1 MLPKG
6 PYNPKETEA
15 EMLKFWLENEYY
27 KPEYVSEKK
36 LSTAYKEKNDI
47 RETYTNILPPP
58 NANGNLHLGHMSGY
72 AYQDM
77 MGRFQRMKGKK
88 VLLLPGKDHAGIQTE
103 VVFENEL
110 AKKGKSKRDL
120 GRETFYKACYKFCMD
135 NADVA
140 RNQEKKLGLSADY
153 SRELFTLDPRVVNQI
168 LGTFIDL
175 YHDGLVYRDK
185 RLINWCVRCQSAL
198 ADIDTEY
205 KESEGTFIYFK
216 YAFTKTDGTLKVDK
230 YALALKEK
238 FEEKTVE
245 VEIERKK
252 GLKINPDKGEEYE
265 WPFDYYGFIKEEI
278 NPNDKEDLD
287 VILIGFEDNLQVGDK
302 VTGKVIGLMMR
313 MDGDYKLYVIKEGT
327 SQEVIDFALKERF
340 EGFSKHFGGV
350 QNRIFS
356 VHTKPEHYSNGFV
369 IGTVRPETIFGDTGI
384 AVHPDDERYKEY
396 IGKELE
402 LIGPQG
408 KTKLKVVASKNVD
421 PEFGTGVL
429 KVTPAH
435 ATEDWDIAVA
445 NKELFPEKQCINF
458 DGKLNHLC
466 GKYEGMPTKDARKV
480 MLEDMQESGLL
491 VQIQENYTNR
501 IQICERCKNP
511 IEPLVSY
518 QWFLNTRPLKEKAKQ
533 LVNSGITEI
542 MPEGKKNVYLN
553 WMDNPE
559 DWCITR
565 QLWWGYR
572 VPVWYK
578 YQPKEYITKTG
589 EVKEQIGDKI
599 MTSRDDYKDMMEVS
613 ITPPGQEIN
622 VIRHGES
629 EGNVLG
635 VTSGRTDH
643 KLTKLGEKEAIE
655 FAKNSDGQFDL
666 ILTSTLSRSIETG
679 EIIAKELGIKDII
692 HEELICERNFGDYE
706 NKKKED
712 LQKEYPDYNSVWQDT
727 IPNGETIADVEQRV
741 DKFIELFKK
750 KYSTK
755 KVLIVTHMGIIRV
768 LLRKLGGKT
777 VEESREIQIGNCQEF
792 KFIVPE
798 EGWIQDEDV
807 FDTWFSSGQWPAV
820 TLAVNNTCH
829 PDPDLSGEVSP
840 LTTPDDFSTF
850 YPTQVME
857 TGWDILIFWV
867 TRMMLLCPYKATKLK
882 ALSSQK
888 LDESEQSEETNLA
901 IRDLVGSKNL
911 DSRLRGNDNITIE
924 DDTQVSPFKYVYL
937 HGLVLDKNG
946 IKMSKSKGNGIDPF
960 EMMQKYGTDALR
972 MSFIFGNKA
981 GQNYRLYEEKIET
994 FRNYCNKLWNMSKF
1008 VLMSLEN
1015 IEFDVAKVDEYKKHV
1030 TTEDEVMINKIDMLQ
1045 TKITRNMES
1054 FQFGVAIQDL
1064 YESSWHEFADV
1075 FIEQIKSRIYTK
1087 DKEGNPVNTS
1097 AEAVNSRMAAMY
1109 TLWYCLTMYLKM
1121 LHPFIP
1127 FITERIWKEMP
1138 KDTEESETLMYSAW

>member
-15 EMLKFWLENEYY
+15 EMLKFWIDAKYY
-27 KPEYVSEKK
+27 KPEYISEKK
-36 LSTAYKEKNDI
+36 LSTAFKTNANA

-72 AYQDM
+72 AYQDL
-77 MGRFQRMKGKK
+77 MGRYQRMRGKR

-120 GRETFYKACYKFCMD
+120 GRETFYKACYKFCME
-135 NADVA
+135 NAETA
-140 RNQEKKLGLSADY
+140 RNQEKNLGLSADFD
-153 SRELFTLDPRVVNQI
+153 RELFTLDPRIVNQV
-168 LGTFIDL
+168 LGTFIDM
-175 YHDGLVYRDK
+175 YQDGLVYRDK

-205 KESEGTFIYFK
+205 KESEGTFVYFK
-216 YAFTKTDGTLKVDK
+216 YAFPEPDK
-230 YALALKEK
+230 YALKLKEK
-238 FEEKTVE
+238 FEGKEVE

-252 GLKINPDKGEEYE
+252 GLKVTPDKGEAYE
-265 WPFDYYGFIKEEI
+265 WPFDYYGFIKDEI
-278 NPNDKEDLD
+278 NPNDGEALD
-287 VILIGFEDNLQVGDK
+287 AILIGFEEGLEIGTK
-302 VTGKVIGLMMR
+302 ITGEVIGLMMR
-313 MDGDYKLYVIKEGT
+313 LDGDYKLYVIQKDT
-327 SQEVIDFALKERF
+327 SQEMIDEMLKERF
-340 EGFSKHFGGV
+340 ESFSKHFAGV
-350 QNRIFS
+350 QNRIFAI
-356 VHTKPEHYSNGFV
+356 HTKPEHYTNGFV
-369 IGTVRPETIFGDTGI
+369 VGTVRPETIFGDTGL
-384 AVHPDDERYKEY
+384 AVNPDDNRYKEY
-396 IGKELE
+396 VGKELE

-408 KTKLKVVASKNVD
+408 KTKLRMVASKNVEQD
-421 PEFGTGVL
+421 FGTGVL

-435 ATEDWDIAVA
+435 ATEDWEIALQ

-466 GKYEGMPTKDARKV
+466 GKYEGMTAADGRKA
-480 MLEDMQESGLL
+480 MLEDMQKSGLL
-491 VQIQENYTNR
+491 IQIQENYENR
-501 IQICERCKNP
+501 IQICERCKSP

-533 LVNSGITEI
+533 LVNEGFTEI
-542 MPEGKKNVYLN
+542 MPEGKKNVYLD

-578 YQPKEYITKTG
+578 YQPQEYITKTG
-589 EVKEQIGDKI
+589 EVKEKIGDKI
-599 MTSRDDYKDMMEVS
+599 MNSRDDYENMMQVS
-613 ITPPGQEIN
+613 INPPGQEIV

-643 KLTKLGEKEAIE
+643 RLTKLGKKEAFE
-655 FAKNSDGQFDL
+655 FAKNTTEKFDL
-666 ILTSTLSRSIETG
+666 IITSTLSRSIETG
-679 EIIAKELGIKDII
+679 GIVAKELGITDII
-692 HEELICERNFGDYE
+692 HEELICERDFGDYE
-706 NKKKED
+706 NRTKED
-712 LQKEYPDYNSVWQDT
+712 LQKKYLDYNSVWQDE
-727 IPNGETIADVEQRV
+727 IPNGETINEVEERV
-741 DKFIELFKK
+741 KKFIEILRE
-750 KYSTK
+750 KYKGK
-755 KVLIVTHMGIIRV
+755 KVLIVSHMGVIRI
-768 LLRKLGGKT
+768 LLRQLGGKSID
-777 VEESREIQIGNCQEF
+777 ESRAIEIRNCQPF
-792 KFIVPE
+792 VFTIPE
-798 EGWIQDEDV
+798 AGWIQDEDV

-820 TLAVNNTCH
+820 TLAV
-829 PDPDLSGEVSP
+829 GESAFYNKP
-840 LTTPDDFSTF
+840 GDDKDFSTF

-867 TRMMLLCPYKATKLK
+867 TRMMLLCPYKATRLLNQNVVLSQL
-882 ALSSQK
+882 ALR
-888 LDESEQSEETNLA
+888 SETEN
-901 IRDLVGSKNL
+901 VSK
-911 DSRLRGNDNITIE
+911 
-924 DDTQVSPFKYVYL
+924 DDTLITPFKHVYL

-946 IKMSKSKGNGIDPF
+946 VKMSKSKGNGIDPF

-1015 IEFDVAKVDEYKKHV
+1015 SKFDVQKTDEYKKHV
-1030 TTEDEVMINKIDMLQ
+1030 TSEDEVMINKIDILRK
-1045 TKITRNMES
+1045 KITYNMEN
-1054 FQFGVAIQDL
+1054 FQFGVAVQDI
-1064 YESSWHEFADV
+1064 YESSWHDFADI
-1075 FIEQIKSRIYTK
+1075 FIEQIKTRIYTK
-1087 DKEGNPVNTS
+1087 DKAGNPINTS
-1097 AEAVNSRMAAMY
+1097 PEAINSRLAALY
-1109 TLWYCLTMYLKM
+1109 TLWYCLTSYLKM

-1127 FITERIWKEMP
+1127 FITEKIWQEIP
-1138 KDTEESETLMYSAW
+1138 KDAEESETLMYSNWD